1 MTEQAT
7 IDSRVAHELEVEEPD
22 ARIDDL
28 RDIELYVAAR
38 LPNLVVATV
47 GGGTALPTQRE
58 CLALLECVG
67 DGTARKFAEIV
78 GAALVAGELAI
89 CAALANGRFI
99 EAHRQNRLHG

>member
-22 ARIDDL
+22 ARVDD
-28 RDIELYVAAR
+28 
-38 LPNLVVATV
+38 
-47 GGGTALPTQRE
+47 
-58 CLALLECVG
+58 
-67 DGTARKFAEIV
+67 
-78 GAALVAGELAI
+78 LVAGELAI